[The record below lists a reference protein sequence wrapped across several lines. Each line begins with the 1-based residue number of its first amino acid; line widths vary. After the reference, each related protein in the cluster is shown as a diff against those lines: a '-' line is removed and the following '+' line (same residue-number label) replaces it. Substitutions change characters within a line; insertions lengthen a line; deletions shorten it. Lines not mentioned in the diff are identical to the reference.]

1 LAYAG
6 TMLPSSRLFRSRWAA
21 VLWAAGILW
30 VAYDVAQDNG
40 GKPRPATGNSATD
53 VTGTAVDDSDARNTI
68 SALDS
73 IKG

>member
-1 LAYAG
+1 
-6 TMLPSSRLFRSRWAA
+6 MLPGPRLFRSRWMAA
-21 VLWAAGILW
+21 FWAAGILW
-30 VAYDVAQDNG
+30 LAYDVAQDNG
-40 GKPRPATGNSATD
+40 AKPHSATGNSATD

>member
-1 LAYAG
+1 
-6 TMLPSSRLFRSRWAA
+6 MAA
-21 VLWAAGILW
+21 FWAAGILW
-30 VAYDVAQDNG
+30 LAYDVAQDNG
-40 GKPRPATGNSATD
+40 AKPHSATGNSATD